1 MFPQSIEAPTIH
13 LTINSIPVLILP
25 HHTHTYT
32 PNTLTHPSPPPHTHT
47 HTQEERTQNSGMRS
61 ELSKLEAALEK
72 SSDQT
77 RGELRTMKQMFEQ
90 SEQSRT
96 ASE

>member
-47 HTQEERTQNSGMRS
+47 HTHTGGAHTEQWNEVR
-61 ELSKLEAALEK
+61 AL
-72 SSDQT
+72 QT
-77 RGELRTMKQMFEQ
+77 RGGPGEE
-90 SEQSRT
+90 
-96 ASE
+96 